1 MKNNIFLR
9 STRRQPIRTVLLLLI
24 ITLITFAFTARAA
37 EYLLVRQETERLG
50 GYYKAIG
57 KISRLEGTGTA
68 PTASFDETLEFL
80 ENDPRVTHTSWHRTC
95 SAVLQ
100 DMYNADVYGVGASN
114 SCKTNLYFTGTLLA
128 INKMC
133 GNASV
138 LVDASADVK
147 WTLCCYFRE
156 EQSLAGAPERSMFRR
171 RRRRPL
177 WTR

>member
-100 DMYNADVYGVGASN
+100 DMYNADVYGVGAQVVAHSPAFPVQPGQWIGGKHGEWHQY
-114 SCKTNLYFTGTLLA
+114 CL
-128 INKMC
+128 
-133 GNASV
+133 
-138 LVDASADVK
+138 
-147 WTLCCYFRE
+147 
-156 EQSLAGAPERSMFRR
+156 
-171 RRRRPL
+171 
-177 WTR
+177 